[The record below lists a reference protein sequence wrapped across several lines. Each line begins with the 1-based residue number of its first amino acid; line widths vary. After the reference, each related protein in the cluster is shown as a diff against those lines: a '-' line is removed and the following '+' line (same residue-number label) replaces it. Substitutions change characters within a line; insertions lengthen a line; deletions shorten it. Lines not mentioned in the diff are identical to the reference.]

1 MKKCVAWLLSLCL
14 LLTGAAP
21 ALAAPLRDAQA
32 MELTVDLGMTSLL
45 EMVLGAAVNRDV
57 DSLPAGEA
65 PSQALMEGVLTL
77 GLYQLA
83 LPYSGNELF
92 QGAATLSQTEIAEMY
107 GDIFT
112 SGAYAEI
119 TAPTCPCIT
128 AEKGALRFDLSSLKE
143 NPVVGVF
150 VYSTRFDGT
159 DADVLCDLYLY
170 YGEMGQSAE
179 ALPEDALTWLCQAQV
194 SLRSAPE
201 TLYGYTVN
209 GFSLSPTYQDGML
222 ADWQE
227 TVNEE
232 YGYSFNLPSILGLA
246 QEDAAHRVW
255 QTADGAASLSI
266 EATAQPEGGFEAL
279 LMDFRAQARQMDVQV
294 MEDVRRFS
302 VLEEGAYTLC
312 VAPEGN
318 EWAYWLILTFPAER
332 QAEYALYAEF
342 LYNSFSAQG
351 EANG

>member
-143 NPVVGVF
+143 NPVVGVS

-179 ALPEDALTWLCQAQV
+179 ALPEDALTWLCQARV

-227 TVNEE
+227 NVNEE
-232 YGYSFNLPSILGLA
+232 YGYSFNLPSIMGLA

-255 QTADGAASLSI
+255 QTADGAASLSNLGSDVAGI
-266 EATAQPEGGFEAL
+266 AAKKNLSKAIRLRTEEDKLMVDVSLLVTFGSSIPTVAKNVQNAVLSNLESVIGLKIGGVNVYVSGIAFAK
-279 LMDFRAQARQMDVQV
+279 
-294 MEDVRRFS
+294 
-302 VLEEGAYTLC
+302 
-312 VAPEGN
+312 
-318 EWAYWLILTFPAER
+318 
-332 QAEYALYAEF
+332 
-342 LYNSFSAQG
+342 
-351 EANG
+351 